1 MLVRMLKYVVI
12 SVILVELNRLMPVY
26 GIGLSLNKIVKVKI
40 LVHAFILIYLST
52 VTNSHRLEHYGLKEE
67 KID

>member
-12 SVILVELNRLMPVY
+12 SVILIELDRLMPVN

-40 LVHAFILIYLST
+40 LVM
-52 VTNSHRLEHYGLKEE
+52 RLY
-67 KID
+67 